1 MALHQRRGRH
11 SRRTPAWVA
20 HAGLGIGR
28 PAGAPDPSTL
38 ATAARLAPDRV
49 ELDVCTTADGRLVLR
64 HDVHTAEGVAVGR
77 LHSAT
82 LRHIE
87 PWLLSLD
94 QGIELLGDLP
104 VMLDVK
110 SEPTAA
116 VLARWLR
123 GRRDGRRFVVCTES
137 RSALMA
143 LRRDAP
149 RVERWRSF
157 PDVGPR
163 RRDHI
168 ARVCAA
174 LFDHRRPLQLA
185 FVAGD
190 LAVAARDLYGRR
202 DDATARAASLP
213 WRRLLPLRLGAL
225 SREVAAAGVSVHHWL
240 LTAHL
245 VEVAAA
251 LRLPVVTWTV
261 NDARS
266 LHRVAACGG
275 VDMVTTDDVPAM
287 RIAWG
292 TMAARA

>member
-1 MALHQRRGRH
+1 MALHRRGW
-11 SRRTPAWVA
+11 RRRSGAPGWVA

-28 PAGAPDPSTL
+28 PGGAPDSSTL
-38 ATAARLAPDRV
+38 ATASRLGPDRV

-64 HDVHTAEGVAVGR
+64 HDVFTAEGVPVGR

-82 LRHIE
+82 LRHLE
-87 PWLLSLD
+87 PWLLSVD
-94 QGIELLGDLP
+94 QGVEMLGGLP

-110 SEPTAA
+110 SDATAT

-123 GRRDGRRFVVCTES
+123 GRRDLHRFVVCTES
-137 RSALMA
+137 RGALLA

-157 PDVGPR
+157 PDMGPR
-163 RRDHI
+163 RRDHV
-168 ARVCAA
+168 ARVLTA
-174 LFDHRRPLQLA
+174 LFDHRRPRQLA

-202 DDATARAASLP
+202 DDATARAASVP

-225 SREVAAAGVSVHHWL
+225 SREVSAAGVCVHHWL

-245 VEVAAA
+245 VEAAA
-251 LRLPVVTWTV
+251 SLRPPMVTWTV
-261 NDARS
+261 NDAAS
-266 LHRVAACGG
+266 LRRVAACGG

-292 TMAARA
+292 SMAARA